1 MGAWAAAAPSRE
13 RTSRPGQGKTDPGDA
28 VAIARITARETGLPP
43 VRLAVGQAA
52 DLRALTDY
60 RAQLVAER
68 TALSSRTHAE
78 LHGLLPGYHA
88 RIPRLTGGRRSS
100 LPCRT

>member
-1 MGAWAAAAPSRE
+1 M
-13 RTSRPGQGKTDPGDA
+13 
-28 VAIARITARETGLPP
+28 ARITARETGLPP